1 MLSFVAGFAYGITTV
16 VVGQPLDTIKTRMQ
30 AMSSGTMVT
39 TAKDIIKNEGIKGL
53 YRGGLPLVFGGG
65 LIRSTQFGVNNSV
78 ISLLAEKKILNG
90 TEKILGVRINVIVA
104 GLCGGFCRLVVRQ
117 CFFKSSLSIAF
128 LSSQWSSRGADR
140 IHES

>member
-1 MLSFVAGFAYGITTV
+1 M
-16 VVGQPLDTIKTRMQ
+16 
-30 AMSSGTMVT
+30 
-39 TAKDIIKNEGIKGL
+39 
-53 YRGGLPLVFGGG
+53 FGGG